1 MLVGVGG
8 SGRQSLTRLA
18 AYIVGEYKC
27 ATIEITRGYNM
38 DTWHVDIKKVLMLAG
53 AKNQPV
59 VFIFSD
65 SQIVKVRPLFCLFLF
80 VVAIHCLIMMCFRH
94 LFFLFASLLFH

>member
-1 MLVGVGG
+1 MSSAGNALLVGVGG

-65 SQIVKVRPLFCLFLF
+65 SQIVKVRTLSYLVF
-80 VVAIHCLIMMCFRH
+80 V
-94 LFFLFASLLFH
+94 SGLLRPSVV